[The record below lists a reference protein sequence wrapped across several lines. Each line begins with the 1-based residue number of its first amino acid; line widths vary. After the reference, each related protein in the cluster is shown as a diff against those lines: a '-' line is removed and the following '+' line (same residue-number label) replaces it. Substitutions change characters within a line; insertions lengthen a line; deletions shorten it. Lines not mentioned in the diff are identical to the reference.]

1 MLDRVLPLVVE
12 AEGQLAANVI
22 VGGMGHHDPA
32 GLGEAFQPHGDVDA
46 VAGDVAVL
54 DLDIAEMDA
63 DPELQPALLGQVAV
77 EPGHR
82 LLHRHGTA
90 DRFHQAGELDE
101 ELVSGRLGDAA
112 AVAVDRRLNHL
123 LQHRLDAVERA
134 ALVPFHQA
142 AVPDHIGDE
151 DCSEAALDAFLG
163 HIVQSALERTQR
175 PGL

>member
-1 MLDRVLPLVVE
+1 LIACSLVVE

-22 VGGMGHHDPA
+22 VGGLGHHNPA
-32 GLGEAFQPHGDVDA
+32 RLGEAFQPHRHVDA

-54 DLDIAEMDA
+54 DRYVAEIDA
-63 DPELQPALLGQVAV
+63 DPELQPAFLGQIAV
-77 EPGHR
+77 EAGHR
-82 LLHRHGTA
+82 LLHRHGA
-90 DRFHQAGELDE
+90 AHRFHQAGEFDE
-101 ELVSGRLGDAA
+101 KFIAGRLRDAA
-112 AVAVDRRLNHL
+112 PVAVDRRLKYL
-123 LQHRLDAVERA
+123 PQHGLDPVEPA
-134 ALVPFHQA
+134 ALVPFHEA